1 MPQLE
6 NPDIFKAA
14 LVVIGNEILSGR
26 TADANTPWI
35 AERLTEKGILLAEV
49 RIVPDVEHIIIST
62 VNQLRANH
70 DYVFTTGGIG
80 PTHDDITADSVAKAF
95 GIPLLQSDEAFK
107 ILEDYYGI
115 ENMTPPRI
123 KMAMIPQGAKLIPN
137 SVSAAP
143 GFIVENVYVMAGIP
157 RIMQAMMDHVLD
169 EIKAGTP
176 ILSNTVTCGLSESKI
191 AEDLTNLQSA
201 YPDVDIGSYP
211 HFRGGAMGLSLV
223 LRATNNEKLDLA
235 TAEILKIIRNHGDE
249 PRALSIRSS
258 GKAIE
263 GAV

>member
-14 LVVIGNEILSGR
+14 LVVIGHEILSGR

-95 GIPLLQSDEAFK
+95 GIPLIQSDEAFK

-191 AEDLTNLQSA
+191 AEDLTSLQSA